1 MKYSLALSYHIQCAS
16 RVSPLRS
23 KNVLINGKQDR
34 KRFLVFLV
42 EVEKQQQS
50 HCLIWSESLLV
61 CAVSPELSAMCFK
74 NNILSFLPNL
84 ISKDD
89 CILQISTFSMLR
101 FYSYPSFLPLC
112 PHCCSTQVNPSIQ
125 KGGIIHNK

>member
-1 MKYSLALSYHIQCAS
+1 MKYSLALSYHKQCAS

-50 HCLIWSESLLV
+50 HCLISSESLLV
-61 CAVSPELSAMCFK
+61 CAVSPDLSAMCFK
-74 NNILSFLPNL
+74 NNILSFS
-84 ISKDD
+84 SKFDRQRRLHFTNFNIFD
-89 CILQISTFSMLR
+89 VEIL
-101 FYSYPSFLPLC
+101 FLPFL
-112 PHCCSTQVNPSIQ
+112 PSIMSTLLFDPS
-125 KGGIIHNK
+125 KSINTERWDYS